1 MNLETL
7 SRPSAQ
13 AIFDHSDGWTNDLG
27 QLEAAM
33 KEPNVKLLIES
44 PTMAYKEKAE
54 IFISLFEDQV
64 EKKTINF
71 IKDLGESKRL
81 SLIPSI
87 SKEYTKLMANKEE
100 TSEVVVTSAYELT
113 KEQKEKISSGLKKR
127 YGDNVSFATKIDPSL
142 IGGFSTKNGD
152 EVIDFSIKGK
162 IEKLKNKI
170 K

>member
-7 SRPSAQ
+7 SRPYAQ

-71 IKDLGESKRL
+71 IKVLGESKRL

-127 YGDNVSFATKIDPSL
+127 YGDNISFATKIDPSL

>member
-7 SRPSAQ
+7 SRPYAQ

-71 IKDLGESKRL
+71 IKVLGESKRL

-162 IEKLKNKI
+162 LEKLKNKI

>member
-1 MNLETL
+1 LNLETL
-7 SRPSAQ
+7 SRPYAQ

-71 IKDLGESKRL
+71 IKVLGESKRL

-127 YGDNVSFATKIDPSL
+127 YGDNISFATKIDPSL

>member
-7 SRPSAQ
+7 SRPYAQ
-13 AIFDHSDGWTNDLG
+13 AIFDHSEGWVNDLS

-71 IKDLGESKRL
+71 IKVLGESKRL

-87 SKEYTKLMANKEE
+87 SKEYTRLMADKEE

-113 KEQKEKISSGLKKR
+113 KEQKEKISSGLKNR
-127 YGDNVSFATKIDPSL
+127 YGDNVSFTTKIDASL

-162 IEKLKNKI
+162 LEKLKNKI

>member
-7 SRPSAQ
+7 SRPYAQ
-13 AIFDHSDGWTNDLG
+13 AIFNHSEGWMNDLN

-44 PTMAYKEKAE
+44 PKMAYKEKAE
-54 IFISLFEDQV
+54 IFISLFEGQV

-71 IKDLGESKRL
+71 IKVLGESKRL
-81 SLIPSI
+81 SLIPGI
-87 SKEYTKLMANKEE
+87 NKEYLKLMADKEK
-100 TSEVVVTSAYELT
+100 TSEVVVTSAFKLT

-127 YGDNVSFATKIDPSL
+127 YGDNVSFTTKIDPSL
-142 IGGFSTKNGD
+142 IGGFSTKNAD

-162 IEKLKNKI
+162 LEKLKNKI

>member
-7 SRPSAQ
+7 SRPYAQ

-71 IKDLGESKRL
+71 IKVLGESKRL

>member
-1 MNLETL
+1 MCI
-7 SRPSAQ
+7 R
-13 AIFDHSDGWTNDLG
+13 DR
-27 QLEAAM
+27 
-33 KEPNVKLLIES
+33 
-44 PTMAYKEKAE
+44 
-54 IFISLFEDQV
+54 
-64 EKKTINF
+64 
-71 IKDLGESKRL
+71 SKRL

-87 SKEYTKLMANKEE
+87 SKEYTRLMADKEE

-127 YGDNVSFATKIDPSL
+127 YGDNVSFTTKIDPSL

-162 IEKLKNKI
+162 LEKLKNKI